1 MNFLNIKAPETFS
14 KESDV
19 ELWLSRFKRYILAQG
34 DRLCE
39 GEIISIFATLLDD
52 ECYRLFDSVGF
63 KQSWDENEQTLLA
76 LFAKPTMNP
85 HVYLQQFKTRTQ
97 RPDENVSQF
106 AAALHDMANKSFGH
120 QIMRGG
126 IENFIKEQFILGL
139 RDQKISDK
147 LKYSHFESLN
157 SLINRAKDYE
167 AMHMTYR
174 GQPRY
179 EPTQRESQ
187 ADMSWKSSPWLNS
200 PSSTPSI
207 PTPAKREPRYMG
219 NDGTRNRAFEN
230 RGNARDGHNA
240 YINHGPCLSMSQMLS
255 SSQYSTS
262 STRTHSK

>member
-1 MNFLNIKAPETFS
+1 MNFLYIKSPETFS

-19 ELWLSRFKRYILAQG
+19 ELWLSRFKRYIAAQG
-34 DRLCE
+34 DRLSE
-39 GEIISIFATLLDD
+39 SEVKSIFATLLDD

-63 KQSWDENEQTLLA
+63 KQNWDDNERTLLA

-85 HVYLQQFKTRTQ
+85 HVYLQQFTTRTQ

-106 AAALHDMANKSFGH
+106 AAALHDMANKSLGH
-120 QIMRGG
+120 QLMRGG

-139 RDQKISDK
+139 RDQQISDK
-147 LKYSHFESLN
+147 LRYSYFESLN

-179 EPTQRESQ
+179 EPTQREIQ

-207 PTPAKREPRYMG
+207 KYE
-219 NDGTRNRAFEN
+219 
-230 RGNARDGHNA
+230 
-240 YINHGPCLSMSQMLS
+240 L
-255 SSQYSTS
+255 
-262 STRTHSK
+262 K